1 MAGAPGHEVRRARRW
16 PQVSSREE
24 REGAQR
30 TAPCERCA
38 AEGRGRG
45 SRRVGREE
53 RKGAEIPKRRE
64 RPQREVPQRALP
76 CLPGD
81 PSAGQR
87 GTRARLAKWA
97 CDRRAGWGRPE
108 PSLPDEGPARAAG
121 HFPVLSCWLDWLGG
135 GSGALW
141 TQDPRPGGAGGPLQA
156 GPATAPWK
164 GDASRGGSSLIRFQ
178 GPTSKRPQGLVES
191 PGMPRAGRRLGGRIP
206 FSPESQR

>member
-30 TAPCERCA
+30 TAPCERWA

-97 CDRRAGWGRPE
+97 CDREGGLGSAPSRAC
-108 PSLPDEGPARAAG
+108 LTKAL
-121 HFPVLSCWLDWLGG
+121 PVLRAISQCSPA
-135 GSGALW
+135 GSTGLEGAPGLCGPRNPVLEVQADPCR
-141 TQDPRPGGAGGPLQA
+141 QDQPRHPGREMHPEVGQASSDFKGQLQS
-156 GPATAPWK
+156 
-164 GDASRGGSSLIRFQ
+164 DR
-178 GPTSKRPQGLVES
+178 
-191 PGMPRAGRRLGGRIP
+191 RAW
-206 FSPESQR
+206 